1 MIANTLMHQ
10 ITLGREGRNKGYSM
24 GLPKLEGIIDGV
36 TQGVY
41 NLIFSPS
48 GVGNKKY
55 KEYCRLYEK
64 SYRGL
69 EGKNGEGC
77 DANTV
82 LNSEISQGFE
92 SV

>member
-48 GVGNKKY
+48 GVGNKNF
-55 KEYCRLYEK
+55 L
-64 SYRGL
+64 
-69 EGKNGEGC
+69 
-77 DANTV
+77 
-82 LNSEISQGFE
+82 
-92 SV
+92 